1 MGRSAGIDILRAV
14 FALWVIYA
22 HVPDW
27 AAYYQSRENVAPF
40 VLETAGFLTRIFQ
53 GNGETHPAVLGFIVL
68 SGYCIHRTGF
78 LSGGSLGRYVV
89 RRSFRILPVYFAA
102 IAAGVAGFAITTQV
116 LANPDIEVAGT
127 AELSAGCI
135 AAKALALPTVY
146 QPLHR
151 CAFQGNAPLNTVM
164 TEIAL
169 YIVYPMLFLGI
180 RRWFGATGMWSVIA
194 ATFGAGF
201 AAVVLNP
208 SLLHWWSSASL
219 PGFLLY
225 WWIGAAAVAGPGKTS
240 GPSFWSAAWLFV
252 LIWIALTAI
261 LPSTSAYAGNLGLSQ
276 ETVLIIAEARKI
288 AFALV
293 IAAFVRWLDQ
303 SVLSGNPVSALG
315 EAGYSLYAFHAPLA
329 YTLLALGVPWTAVFA
344 ATIIAGLVMFHMFEK
359 PVMQM
364 GQRGAQAGPLVSEK
378 TS

>member
-1 MGRSAGIDILRAV
+1 MPTSSN
-14 FALWVIYA
+14 
-22 HVPDW
+22 W
-27 AAYYQSRENVAPF
+27 AAYYQSRDNVAPF

-78 LSGGSLGRYVV
+78 LAGAKLGSYAV

-102 IAAGVAGFAITTQV
+102 IAAGVAGFVITTRV
-116 LANPDIEVAGT
+116 LANPGMEVAGT

-169 YIVYPMLFLGI
+169 YIVYPLLFLGV
-180 RRWFGATGMWSVIA
+180 RRWFGAIGMWSVIA
-194 ATFGAGF
+194 GTFVAGL

-208 SLLHWWSSASL
+208 ALLHWWSSASL

-225 WWIGAAAVAGPGKTS
+225 WWIGAAAVPGPGKARS
-240 GPSFWSAAWLFV
+240 PSVWPSVWSAGWLFV
-252 LIWIALTAI
+252 LIWIALTAV

-276 ETVLIIAEARKI
+276 EAVLIIAEARKI

-293 IAAFVRWLDQ
+293 IAALVRWLDQ
-303 SVLSGNPVSALG
+303 CVLSGNPVSALG

-329 YTLLALGVPWTAVFA
+329 YTLLALGIPWMAVFG
-344 ATIIAGLVMFHMFEK
+344 ATIIAGVVMFHAFEK
-359 PVMQM
+359 PVMKL
-364 GQRGAQAGPLVSEK
+364 GQRGTQARPTLSLQP
-378 TS
+378 